1 MSGRGKSEMTAM
13 QAGGAP
19 SDTSYA
25 VVRKR
30 WKVDRN
36 LAGYLCLD
44 DFEEAA
50 RRRLPRMLYGF
61 ISGGAETNASVRS
74 NADSFKDYCFVPR
87 VLTDVSKRSHRKT
100 LFGRSYAAPFGIAP
114 TGVASICAYRSD
126 LVTARCAAA
135 AEIPAILSAT
145 SLIRMEDVR
154 SAGPTTWY
162 QAYIPGDPRRIEPL
176 IERVAAAGF
185 DTFVVTVDVPV
196 PANRENNIRNGFS
209 IPINP
214 SAQLIWES
222 LTHPSWLIGTLIRT
236 FVQHGIPHIENM
248 DATRGPPILAR
259 QIERTFANRDELSW
273 EHVKL
278 IRKRWRGPLVIKGLL
293 SAADALTAKN
303 CGIDGI
309 IVSNHGGRQ
318 LDCSIAPL
326 RALPPILDAVGGSMA
341 IMLDGGI
348 RRGTDILKALA
359 LGADFVFLGRPF
371 LFAAVVAGEPGV
383 RHAIELLTA
392 EISRDM
398 ALLGVSDLA
407 EIDPALIAKSRQD
420 APSARRG
427 T

>member
-1 MSGRGKSEMTAM
+1 MSAIQVSR
-13 QAGGAP
+13 AP
-19 SDTSYA
+19 PDTSYA
-25 VVRKR
+25 TIRNGR
-30 WKVDRN
+30 NVDRH
-36 LAGYLCLD
+36 LARYLCLN
-44 DFEEAA
+44 DFEETA

-74 NADSFKDYCFVPR
+74 NAESFKDYCFVPR
-87 VLTDVSKRSHRKT
+87 VLTDVSKRGHRKT

-126 LVTARCAAA
+126 LVTARRAAA

-154 SAGPTTWY
+154 NAGPTTWY

-214 SAQLIWES
+214 SPQLIWQG

-236 FVQHGIPHIENM
+236 FVQHGVPHIENM

-259 QIERTFANRDELSW
+259 HLERTFANRDQLSW

-303 CGIDGI
+303 SGIDGI

-326 RALPPILDAVGGSMA
+326 RALPAILDAVGRSMA

-383 RHAIELLTA
+383 RHAIELLNA

-398 ALLGVSDLA
+398 ALLGINDLA
-407 EIDPALIAKSRQD
+407 EIDPTLIAKIG
-420 APSARRG
+420 AKVPA
-427 T
+427 

>member
-1 MSGRGKSEMTAM
+1 MTAI
-13 QAGGAP
+13 QADSAP

-25 VVRKR
+25 IVRKR
-30 WKVDRN
+30 RKVDRH
-36 LAGYLCLD
+36 LAGYLCLN
-44 DFEEAA
+44 DFEETA

-74 NADSFKDYCFVPR
+74 NTDSFKDYCFVPR
-87 VLTDVSKRSHRKT
+87 VLNNVSKRSHRKT

-126 LVTARCAAA
+126 LVTARCAAG
-135 AEIPAILSAT
+135 AEIPTILSAT
-145 SLIRMEDVR
+145 SLIPMEDVR

-162 QAYIPGDPRRIEPL
+162 QAYVPGDPQRIEPL

-214 SAQLIWES
+214 SAQLIWQG

-259 QIERTFANRDELSW
+259 QFERTW

-303 CGIDGI
+303 CGIDEI

-326 RALPPILDAVGGSMA
+326 RALPPILDAVGRGMA

-371 LFAAVVAGEPGV
+371 LFAAVAAGEPGV
-383 RHAIELLTA
+383 RHAIELLST

-398 ALLGVSDLA
+398 ALLGISDLA
-407 EIDPALIAKSRQD
+407 EIDPTLIAKIGEI
-420 APSARRG
+420 APSAVV

>member
-1 MSGRGKSEMTAM
+1 M
-13 QAGGAP
+13 
-19 SDTSYA
+19 
-25 VVRKR
+25 
-30 WKVDRN
+30 
-36 LAGYLCLD
+36 
-44 DFEEAA
+44 
-50 RRRLPRMLYGF
+50 
-61 ISGGAETNASVRS
+61 
-74 NADSFKDYCFVPR
+74 
-87 VLTDVSKRSHRKT
+87 
-100 LFGRSYAAPFGIAP
+100 
-114 TGVASICAYRSD
+114 
-126 LVTARCAAA
+126 
-135 AEIPAILSAT
+135 
-145 SLIRMEDVR
+145 
-154 SAGPTTWY
+154 
-162 QAYIPGDPRRIEPL
+162 
-176 IERVAAAGF
+176 
-185 DTFVVTVDVPV
+185 DVPV

-214 SAQLIWES
+214 SAQLIWQG

-259 QIERTFANRDELSW
+259 QFERTW

-303 CGIDGI
+303 CGIDEI

-326 RALPPILDAVGGSMA
+326 RALPPILDAVGRGMA

-371 LFAAVVAGEPGV
+371 LFAAVAAGEPGV
-383 RHAIELLTA
+383 RHAIELLST

-398 ALLGVSDLA
+398 ALLGISDLA
-407 EIDPALIAKSRQD
+407 EIDPTLIAKIGEI
-420 APSARRG
+420 APSAVV